1 MTEIEQNTKSDGEVY
16 ANCMGEIKVRLLMID
31 RPVVEY
37 LDGIFYLKF
46 MCLQMR
52 KICELFAFATLTANR
67 ESYEKVR
74 ADFQNDW
81 NFGRILKLVEKKTPK
96 YFPEAVTPIIN

>member
-1 MTEIEQNTKSDGEVY
+1 
-16 ANCMGEIKVRLLMID
+16 
-31 RPVVEY
+31 
-37 LDGIFYLKF
+37 
-46 MCLQMR
+46 MCLQIR